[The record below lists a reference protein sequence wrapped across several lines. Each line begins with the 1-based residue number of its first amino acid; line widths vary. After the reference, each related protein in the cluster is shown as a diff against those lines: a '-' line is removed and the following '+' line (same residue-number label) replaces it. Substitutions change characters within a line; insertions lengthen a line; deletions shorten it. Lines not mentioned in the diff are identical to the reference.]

1 MAGPGVSAPHAFV
14 QFDEAFSLLEQTFD
28 LPSLEA
34 TLEDIARRPLFLGL
48 GYARWSH
55 PPVAREPDY
64 LVLAGAVRAESLTIA
79 AGADPWDAPFP
90 DVRFEPSGQLGPST
104 LVLVPVLG
112 PRRRYGLF
120 CVALAI
126 DEPEWVARRYDW
138 RGRALLLGCV
148 VQHRVNLWTL
158 DDRPTLGRREI
169 QCLALAAEG
178 FKAKQIAGAL
188 GIGQQ
193 TVQFHLS
200 RAREKLACGNTVQAV
215 ARAAQFGLLSD
226 LAAPIDWASHRTGGA
241 LISERREGKKE
252 DDATR
257 P

>member
-1 MAGPGVSAPHAFV
+1 MVSPGVSEPYAFA
-14 QFDEAFSLLEQTFD
+14 QFDEAFSLLEQSCD
-28 LPSLEA
+28 LQSLEA
-34 TLEDIARRPLFLGL
+34 TLEEIVRRPLFLGL
-48 GYARWSH
+48 AYARWSH
-55 PPVAREPDY
+55 PPLAREPDY
-64 LVLAGAVRAESLTIA
+64 IVVAGAVGADCLAIA
-79 AGADPWDAPFP
+79 PGADPWDAPFP
-90 DVRFEPSGQLGPST
+90 DVRFAASGEAGPST
-104 LVLVPVLG
+104 QVLVPVLG

-120 CVALAI
+120 CIALSI
-126 DEPEWVARRYDW
+126 DEPEWAARRYEW
-138 RGRALLLGCV
+138 RGRALLLGCI
-148 VQHRVNLWTL
+148 VQHRVNLWAL
-158 DDRPTLGRREI
+158 DDRPTLGRREV

-215 ARAAQFGLLSD
+215 ARAAQFGLLPD
-226 LAAPIDWASHRTGGA
+226 LAAPVDWAAHRSGGG